1 MLEIILLLILTHLV
15 ADFPLQTNKLNKMK
29 KRREFSSQLRSMQER
44 TIRKRI
50 GGIALHVLIHF
61 SCTVLVVGLYALFY
75 LEGNFDYTALL
86 QLAGWSAVLHFGID
100 YTKEHFHDNKKI
112 KPVVFYLLDQGLH
125 LLTLIILAKFFGF
138 LEIQVLDIEKLFNY
152 LISEESLNISFVS
165 RIAMIGIILILN
177 TYFSGYL
184 IGMLVTKGE
193 NKSGDTKKIYTLYY
207 DVDSI
212 GSIENYSKGD
222 LIEKLK
228 SLNMKSEGMTVEET
242 ISEVEYK
249 DTEIKY
255 GKYIGYLERLII
267 MVLVAVNAI
276 SAIAFVIGIKALA
289 RFKQFEDRDF
299 AEYYLIGTMIS
310 ILMGLLSGWLLLRV
324 IS

>member
-29 KRREFSSQLRSMQER
+29 KRREFSSQSGSMQER
-44 TIRKRI
+44 TIRERL

-61 SCTVLVVGLYALFY
+61 GCTVIIVGLYAFFY
-75 LEGNFDYTALL
+75 LKGNFDYMVLL

-100 YTKEHFHDNKKI
+100 YAKEHYHDNKKI

-125 LLTLIILAKFFGF
+125 FLTLIILAQVFGF
-138 LEIQVLDIEKLFNY
+138 IEIQVLDIEKLFNY

-222 LIEKLK
+222 LIDKLK
-228 SLNMKSEGMTVEET
+228 NLNMKSEGMTVEET

-249 DTEIKY
+249 DNEIKY

-310 ILMGLLSGWLLLRV
+310 ILMGLLSGWFLLRV
-324 IS
+324 VS